1 GGFSMRRRG
10 FTLIELLVVIAIIAV
25 LIALLLPAVQ
35 SAREAA
41 RRAQCVN
48 NLKQLALACHNYHD
62 VVGSFPPEA
71 INQGN
76 WPSGNWW
83 RGVAWN
89 WLTLILPQVEQPQL
103 YNAVNIG
110 VNNGDPQNYVT
121 VSQQVGKT
129 FICPTD
135 SSDHPFNNL
144 WWAYAQNW
152 GRMVT
157 MAPTNYVAS
166 WGDMKTAS
174 PFDYTSTEPGGPNW
188 GCGDSY
194 RGFFGECSN
203 GTVRGIRDALDGT
216 SNTLLLGENSPNMN
230 GSLAW
235 TNGDGTY
242 ASTVIPLNWR
252 TNLHDG
258 ERDSNGDLCQATGA
272 VLGAFNHM
280 HCWRNQTYNYG
291 FKSYH
296 PGGAN
301 FVMADGSVKFVKQSI
316 SARVYN
322 ALATRKNSEVLSA
335 DAY

>member
-1 GGFSMRRRG
+1 MRLRRRG

-35 SAREAA
+35 AAREAA

-48 NLKQLALACHNYHD
+48 NLKQLAIACHNYHD
-62 VVGSFPPEA
+62 VIGSFPPGA

-89 WLTLILPQVEQPQL
+89 WMASILPQMEQSPL
-103 YNAVNIG
+103 YNAINIG
-110 VNNGDPQNYVT
+110 FNNGDPQNYVT
-121 VSQQVGKT
+121 VSQQVVKT
-129 FICPTD
+129 FACPSDNTD
-135 SSDHPFNNL
+135 SAMDNL
-144 WWAYAQNW
+144 WWAYAQRW
-152 GRMVT
+152 GVKVKMGT
-157 MAPTNYVAS
+157 TNYVAS

-174 PFDYTSTEPGGPNW
+174 PFDFTSSEPGGPNW

-194 RGFFGECSN
+194 RGYFGECSN
-203 GTVRGIRDALDGT
+203 GSVRGLRDGT
-216 SNTLLLGENSPNMN
+216 DGSSNCFLLGENSPNLN

-242 ASTVIPLNWR
+242 ASTVIPLNWK
-252 TNLHDG
+252 TNLKDG
-258 ERDSNGDLCQATGA
+258 ERDSNGDLCEASTA
-272 VLGAFNHM
+272 VLGAFNHK

-291 FKSYH
+291 FKSFH

-301 FVMADGSVKFVKQSI
+301 FAMGDGSVRFVKQSI
-316 SARVYN
+316 GARVYN
-322 ALATRKNSEVLSA
+322 ALATIKTGEVISS

>member
-1 GGFSMRRRG
+1 MRRRG

-35 SAREAA
+35 AAREAA

-62 VVGSFPPEA
+62 VVGTFPPGA
-71 INQGN
+71 INKGN

-83 RGVAWN
+83 VGVAWN
-89 WLTLILPQVEQPQL
+89 WMAAILPQIEQPAL
-103 YNAVNIG
+103 FNSINNSF
-110 VNNGDPQNYVT
+110 NNGDPQNYLT
-121 VSQQVGKT
+121 VSQQQIKS
-129 FICPTD
+129 FLCPSD
-135 SSDHPFNNL
+135 SSDGKFTNL

-152 GRMVT
+152 GTMVT

-174 PFDYTSTEPGGPNW
+174 PFDNTSSEPGGPNW

-203 GTVRGIRDALDGT
+203 GSVRGLRDCTDGT
-216 SNTLLLGENSPNMN
+216 SNTFLLGENSPNLN

-252 TNLHDG
+252 TNLKDG
-258 ERDSNGDLCQATGA
+258 ERDTNGDVCAASTA
-272 VLGAFNHM
+272 VLGAFNHQ

-291 FKSYH
+291 FKSFH

-301 FVMADGSVKFVKQSI
+301 FAMGDGSVKFVKQTI

-322 ALATRKNSEVLSA
+322 ALATIKAGEVLSS

>member
-1 GGFSMRRRG
+1 MKRRG

-35 SAREAA
+35 AAREAA
-41 RRAQCVN
+41 PRPMRQ
-48 NLKQLALACHNYHD
+48 Q
-62 VVGSFPPEA
+62 PEA
-71 INQGN
+71 TGLGLSQLPRRRRYLPPGAINRGN

-83 RGVAWN
+83 AGVAWN
-89 WLTLILPQVEQPQL
+89 WMAAILPQVEQGAVF
-103 YNAVNIG
+103 NAINNSF
-110 VNNGDPQNYVT
+110 NNGDPQNYVT
-121 VSQQVGKT
+121 VSQQQIKT
-129 FICPTD
+129 FLCPSD
-135 SSDHPFNNL
+135 SSDGKFNNL

-152 GRMVT
+152 GTMVT

-174 PFDYTSTEPGGPNW
+174 PFDYTSSEPGGPNW

-203 GTVRGIRDALDGT
+203 GSVRGLRDCTDGT
-216 SNTLLLGENSPNMN
+216 SNTFLLGENSPNMN

-252 TNLHDG
+252 TNLKDG
-258 ERDSNGDLCQATGA
+258 QVDSNGDLCAATTT
-272 VLGAFNHM
+272 VLGAFNHQ

-296 PGGAN
+296 AGGAN
-301 FVMADGSVKFVKQSI
+301 FAMGDGSVKFVKQTI

-322 ALATRKNSEVLSA
+322 ALATIKAGEVVSS